1 MYLQQINDLENLL
14 IKLMDYGY
22 KHYDII
28 KSPTLKLFK
37 GSEDIAYFYEDKEAT
52 GYTHKVKPV
61 WSYNYPPK
69 LDDLYNEL
77 SKATVQLPNIK
88 VVRLTKKANGIRIR
102 FEKPMHGNAHCA
114 EAIWKG
120 QITKCIC
127 NIKEQTNMSDP
138 VINPASGLTALNT
151 YGKDETNKEKEKE
164 EMKDFSLSN
173 LKDAVINKVTS
184 LDKKTVTILAII
196 ALLLL
201 IVGKYQTIKDILI
214 GIKDKVK
221 RSKNFKAMVEDG
233 TNALNSLKKLVGVK
247 EVKAAKN
254 DEA

>member
-1 MYLQQINDLENLL
+1 MHLRQIEDLKCLL
-14 IKLMDYGY
+14 IKLMNYGY
-22 KHYDII
+22 RRYDII

-37 GSEDIAYFYEDKEAT
+37 GSENIAYFYEDKEDT

-61 WSYNYPPK
+61 WSWDYPPE
-69 LDDLYNEL
+69 LDDLYNAL
-77 SKATVQLPNIK
+77 SRATVQLPNIK
-88 VVRLTKKANGIRIR
+88 VARLTKKANGVRIR
-102 FEKPMHGNAHCA
+102 FEKPMHGNKDCA
-114 EAIWKG
+114 EAIWKE
-120 QITKCIC
+120 QIDKCIE
-127 NIKEQTNMSDP
+127 NIEKQYE
-138 VINPASGLTALNT
+138 ASTASNLKN
-151 YGKDETNKEKEKE
+151 EKEKE

-173 LKDAVINKVTS
+173 LKDAVIDKVTS
-184 LDKKTVTILAII
+184 LDKKTVTLLAII

-247 EVKAAKN
+247 ETKAVKN

>member
-1 MYLQQINDLENLL
+1 MHLQQIEDLRCLL

-22 KHYDII
+22 RYYNTI

-52 GYTHKVKPV
+52 GYTHKFKPV
-61 WSYNYPPK
+61 WSCQCLN
-69 LDDLYNEL
+69 LEDLYDHLNR
-77 SKATVQLPNIK
+77 ATEKLPNIK
-88 VVRLTKKANGIRIR
+88 VARLTKKANGIRIR
-102 FEKPMHGNAHCA
+102 FEKPMHGNKDCA
-114 EAIWKG
+114 EAIWKE
-120 QITKCIC
+120 QIAKCIC
-127 NIKEQTNMSDP
+127 NIKEQTNMSDTA
-138 VINPASGLTALNT
+138 IKPASCLTALNT
-151 YGKDETNKEKEKE
+151 YWKDETNKEKEKE

-173 LKDAVINKVTS
+173 LKDAVIDKVTS

-247 EVKAAKN
+247 EVKATKN

>member
-14 IKLMDYGY
+14 TKLKKYGY
-22 KHYDII
+22 CYYDTIE
-28 KSPTLKLFK
+28 SPTLKLFR
-37 GSEDIAYFYEDKEAT
+37 GSEDVAYFYKDKKDA
-52 GYTHKVKPV
+52 GYTHKIRPV
-61 WSYNYPPK
+61 WSRQYPN
-69 LDDLYNEL
+69 LEDLYDHL
-77 SKATVQLPNIK
+77 SRVTEKLPNIK
-88 VVRLTKKANGIRIR
+88 VARLTKKANGIRIR
-102 FEKPMHGNAHCA
+102 FEKPIHGNKHCA
-114 EAIWKG
+114 EAIWEN
-120 QITKCIC
+120 QIDECIR
-127 NIKEQTNMSDP
+127 NLKELADMSDTT
-138 VINPASGLTALNT
+138 VNPANCLADLNT
-151 YGKDETNKEKEKE
+151 YWKDETNKEKEKE

-173 LKDAVINKVTS
+173 LKDAVIDKVTS

-233 TNALNSLKKLVGVK
+233 TNALNSLKKLVGIK
-247 EVKAAKN
+247 ETKAAKN